1 MQSES
6 NAATDPLVVVDASV
20 WISAVFPQDS
30 FHAVSEL
37 WLFRQ
42 TLPRLGV
49 ILPTLAL
56 SEITGAISRV
66 SNDLD
71 RARAVLA
78 QFEQLPS
85 VQFHAL
91 DRELATAAANIA
103 IDLHLRGADAVYVA
117 LAARHGL
124 PLITWDRE
132 LLERAA
138 GRIEVRK
145 PEVG

>member
-1 MQSES
+1 M
-6 NAATDPLVVVDASV
+6 
-20 WISAVFPQDS
+20 
-30 FHAVSEL
+30 
-37 WLFRQ
+37 
-42 TLPRLGV
+42 

-85 VQFHAL
+85 VPFHAL

-103 IDLHLRGADAVYVA
+103 IDLRLRGADAVYVA